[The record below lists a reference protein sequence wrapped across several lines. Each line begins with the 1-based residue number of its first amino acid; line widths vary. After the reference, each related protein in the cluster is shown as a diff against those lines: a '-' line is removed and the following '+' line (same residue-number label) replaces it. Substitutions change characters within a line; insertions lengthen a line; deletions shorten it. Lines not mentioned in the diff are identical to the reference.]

1 MHNNQVLIGKGIP
14 KNIYINNE
22 ILSGCINEE
31 IDIAKDSP
39 YVILTNNNI
48 NNMIDL
54 IAMEYLVILV

>member
-1 MHNNQVLIGKGIP
+1 MHNNQVLIDKGIP
-14 KNIYINNE
+14 KNVYINNE

-31 IDIAKDSP
+31 TDIAKDSP

-54 IAMEYLVILV
+54 IARVCK

>member
-1 MHNNQVLIGKGIP
+1 MRNNQVLIGKGIP